1 MSSHKNEILREIE
14 QNMLKSIC
22 KNYKTLM
29 KRFKDLLKMEK
40 KSIIMDWNTML
51 LRLSFLQ
58 RITQSSSKS
67 KKSIL

>member
-1 MSSHKNEILREIE
+1 MLSMKTGFWNIKKPTIYMSSHKNEILREIE

-40 KSIIMDWNTML
+40 KSIIMD
-51 LRLSFLQ
+51 
-58 RITQSSSKS
+58 
-67 KKSIL
+67 